1 MHSQASVSFL
11 AHGGASRGHG
21 DSSYDRAVDGLTN
34 LLDGPRGRGAVL
46 VRTVMEP
53 PWSFRMV
60 DDAPLG
66 LVAVLQ
72 GTAWI
77 VPDAGLP
84 REVGAGSVSLVKA
97 LTPVTIA
104 SAPDMPPTVL
114 WLPGGRRTTTDG
126 ADLGEAMTLGVRTW
140 GNDPHGSTVLLMGCY
155 QLRGEINQRVV
166 DALPPLVVLE
176 QQHWKSPLPS
186 MLGEEI
192 STEQPGQR
200 AVLDRLF
207 DLLLVS
213 VLRAWFNLAEASA
226 PGWYAAHRDPVVGRA
241 LRLLHEDPA
250 QPWTVANLAHKSG
263 ASRSV
268 LARRFTDLVGSPPMS
283 YLKQWRL
290 ARTADLLLDHSLT
303 LDTIARRVGYSDGLA
318 LSSAFK
324 AARGISP
331 RQYRQTRS
339 NREP

>member
-1 MHSQASVSFL
+1 MT
-11 AHGGASRGHG
+11 G
-21 DSSYDRAVDGLTN
+21 VDGLAN
-34 LLDGPRGRGAVL
+34 LLDGPRGRGAFL
-46 VRTVMEP
+46 QRTVMEP

-60 DDAPLG
+60 DEAPLG

-77 VPDAGLP
+77 VPDAGGA
-84 REVGAGSVSLVKA
+84 REVGTGSVSLVKA
-97 LTPVTIA
+97 PAPVTLA
-104 SAPDMPPTVL
+104 SAPGVPPSVI
-114 WLPGGRRTTTDG
+114 WLPGGRRTTIDG
-126 ADLGEAMTLGVRTW
+126 VDVSEAMALGVRTW
-140 GNDPHGSTVLLMGCY
+140 GNDPDGSTVLLLGCY
-155 QLRGEINQRVV
+155 HLQGEISRRVD

-176 QQHWKSPLPS
+176 PEQWESPLPA

-192 STEQPGQR
+192 RTELPGQR

-213 VLRAWFNLAEASA
+213 VLRAWFSRAEASA

-250 QPWTVANLAHKSG
+250 RPWTVADLAARSG

-268 LARRFTDLVGSPPMS
+268 LARRFADLVGSPPMS

-290 ARTADLLLDHSLT
+290 ARTADLLLDPDLT
-303 LDTIARRVGYSDGLA
+303 LDAIARRVGYSDGLA

-331 RQYRQTRS
+331 RRYRETRS
-339 NREP
+339 EGEPA

>member
-1 MHSQASVSFL
+1 M
-11 AHGGASRGHG
+11 
-21 DSSYDRAVDGLTN
+21 DGLTN
-34 LLDGPRGRGAVL
+34 LLDGPRGRGAFL
-46 VRTVMEP
+46 QRTVMEP
-53 PWSFRMV
+53 PWSFRMA

-66 LVAVLQ
+66 LVAVLR

-77 VPDAGLP
+77 TPDAGEA
-84 REVGAGSVSLVKA
+84 REVGAGSVSLVRA
-97 LTPVTIA
+97 LTPLTIA
-104 SAPDMPPTVL
+104 SAPDVPPTVN

-126 ADLGEAMTLGVRTW
+126 ADLGEAMALGVRTW
-140 GNDPHGSTVLLMGCY
+140 GNDPDGSTVLLMGCY
-155 QLRGEINQRVV
+155 QLRGEINRRVV

-176 QQHWKSPLPS
+176 REHWDSPLPS

-192 STEQPGQR
+192 RTELPGQQ

-213 VLRAWFNLAEASA
+213 VLRTWFSRAEASA

-250 QPWTVANLAHKSG
+250 RPWTVADLAAESG

-268 LARRFTDLVGSPPMS
+268 LARRFADLVGSPPMS

-290 ARTADLLLDHSLT
+290 ARTADLLLDPGLT
-303 LDTIARRVGYSDGLA
+303 LDSIARRVGYSDGLA

-324 AARGISP
+324 AARGVSP
-331 RQYRQTRS
+331 RQYRETRS
-339 NREP
+339 DG

>member
-1 MHSQASVSFL
+1 
-11 AHGGASRGHG
+11 
-21 DSSYDRAVDGLTN
+21 VDGLAN
-34 LLDGPRGRGAVL
+34 LLDGPRGRGAFL
-46 VRTVMEP
+46 QRTVMEP
-53 PWSFRMV
+53 PWSFRMA

-77 VPDAGLP
+77 VPDVGGA
-84 REVGAGSVSLVKA
+84 REVGTGSVSLVKA
-97 LTPVTIA
+97 PTPVTLA
-104 SAPDMPPTVL
+104 SAPGVLPTVL

-126 ADLGEAMTLGVRTW
+126 VDLDEAMALGVRTW

-155 QLRGEINQRVV
+155 YLRGEINRRVV

-176 QQHWKSPLPS
+176 PEHWESPLPA

-192 STEQPGQR
+192 RTELPGQQ

-213 VLRAWFNLAEASA
+213 VLRAWFSRAEASA

-250 QPWTVANLAHKSG
+250 RPWTVADLAAKSG
-263 ASRSV
+263 ASRSA
-268 LARRFTDLVGSPPMS
+268 LARRFADLVGSPPMS

-290 ARTADLLLDHSLT
+290 ARTADLLLDPDLT

-324 AARGISP
+324 AARGVSP
-331 RQYRQTRS
+331 RRYRETRS
-339 NREP
+339 EGEPA

>member
-1 MHSQASVSFL
+1 
-11 AHGGASRGHG
+11 
-21 DSSYDRAVDGLTN
+21 VDGLTN
-34 LLDGPRGRGAVL
+34 LLDGPRVRGAIL
-46 VRTVMEP
+46 QRTVMEP
-53 PWSFRMV
+53 PWSFRMA

-77 VPDAGLP
+77 VPDAAEA
-84 REVGAGSVSLVKA
+84 RELGIGSVSLVRGP
-97 LTPVTIA
+97 TQVTLA
-104 SAPDMPPTVL
+104 SAPDVPPTVL

-126 ADLGEAMTLGVRTW
+126 ADLDEAMRLGVRTW
-140 GNDPHGSTVLLMGCY
+140 GNDPHGSTVMLMGCY
-155 QLRGEINQRVV
+155 QLRGEISRRVV
-166 DALPPLVVLE
+166 DALPPLIVLGHD
-176 QQHWKSPLPS
+176 HWRSPLPS

-192 STEQPGQR
+192 QTEVPGQQ

-213 VLRAWFNLAEASA
+213 VLRAWFSQAEASA
-226 PGWYAAHRDPVVGRA
+226 PGWYAAHRDPVVGVA

-250 QPWTVANLAHKSG
+250 RPWTVADLAAESG
-263 ASRSV
+263 VSRSV
-268 LARRFTDLVGSPPMS
+268 LARRFADLVGSPPMS

-290 ARTADLLLDHSLT
+290 ARTADLLLDPGLT

-324 AARGISP
+324 AARGVSP
-331 RQYRQTRS
+331 RQYREIQS
-339 NREP
+339 DAQPA

>member
-1 MHSQASVSFL
+1 
-11 AHGGASRGHG
+11 
-21 DSSYDRAVDGLTN
+21 VDGLAN
-34 LLDGPRGRGAVL
+34 LLDGPRGRGAFL
-46 VRTVMEP
+46 QRTVMEP
-53 PWSFRMV
+53 PWSFRMA
-60 DDAPLG
+60 DEAPLG

-77 VPDAGLP
+77 VPDVGGA

-97 LTPVTIA
+97 PTPVTLA
-104 SAPDMPPTVL
+104 SAPGVPPTIL

-126 ADLGEAMTLGVRTW
+126 VDVGEAMALGVRTW

-155 QLRGEINQRVV
+155 HLRGEISRRVI
-166 DALPPLVVLE
+166 DALPPLVVVE
-176 QQHWKSPLPS
+176 REHWESPLPA

-192 STEQPGQR
+192 RAELPGQQ

-213 VLRAWFNLAEASA
+213 VLRAWFSRAEASA

-250 QPWTVANLAHKSG
+250 RPWTVADLAAESG

-268 LARRFTDLVGSPPMS
+268 LARRFADLVGSPPMS

-290 ARTADLLLDHSLT
+290 ARTADLLLDPGLT
-303 LDTIARRVGYSDGLA
+303 LDSIARRVGYSDGLA

-324 AARGISP
+324 AARGVSP
-331 RQYRQTRS
+331 RRYRETRPDG
-339 NREP
+339 EPA

>member
-1 MHSQASVSFL
+1 
-11 AHGGASRGHG
+11 
-21 DSSYDRAVDGLTN
+21 VDGLTN
-34 LLDGPRGRGAVL
+34 LLDGPRGRGAFL
-46 VRTVMEP
+46 QRTVMEP
-53 PWSFRMV
+53 PWSFRMA

-66 LVAVLQ
+66 LVAVLR

-77 VPDAGLP
+77 TPDAGEA
-84 REVGAGSVSLVKA
+84 REVGIGSVSLVRA
-97 LTPVTIA
+97 LTPLTIA
-104 SAPDMPPTVL
+104 SAPDVPPTVH

-126 ADLGEAMTLGVRTW
+126 ADLGEAMALGVRTW
-140 GNDPHGSTVLLMGCY
+140 GNDPDGSTVLLMGCY
-155 QLRGEINQRVV
+155 QLRGEINRRVV

-176 QQHWKSPLPS
+176 REHWESPLPS

-192 STEQPGQR
+192 RTELPGQQ

-213 VLRAWFNLAEASA
+213 VLRTWFSRAEASA

-250 QPWTVANLAHKSG
+250 RPWTVADLAAESG
-263 ASRSV
+263 ASRSA
-268 LARRFTDLVGSPPMS
+268 LARRFAGLVGSPPMS

-290 ARTADLLLDHSLT
+290 ARTADLLLDPDLT
-303 LDTIARRVGYSDGLA
+303 LDSIARRVGYSDGLA

-324 AARGISP
+324 AARGVSP
-331 RQYRQTRS
+331 RQYRETRS
-339 NREP
+339 DGEPA

>member
-1 MHSQASVSFL
+1 M
-11 AHGGASRGHG
+11 
-21 DSSYDRAVDGLTN
+21 DGLTN
-34 LLDGPRGRGAVL
+34 LLDGPRGRGAFL
-46 VRTVMEP
+46 QRIVMEP
-53 PWSFRMV
+53 PWSFRMADEV
-60 DDAPLG
+60 PLG

-77 VPDAGLP
+77 VADSGET
-84 REVGAGSVSLVKA
+84 REIGIGSVSLIKA
-97 LTPVTIA
+97 PTPVTLA
-104 SAPDMPPTVL
+104 SAPGLPPTVL

-126 ADLGEAMTLGVRTW
+126 ADLNETMALGVRTW

-155 QLRGEINQRVV
+155 HLHGEINRRVI
-166 DALPPLVVLE
+166 DALPPLVVLDHE
-176 QQHWKSPLPS
+176 HWRSPLPS

-192 STEQPGQR
+192 RTDLPGQE

-213 VLRAWFNLAEASA
+213 VLRAWFSLAEASA
-226 PGWYAAHRDPVVGRA
+226 PGWYTAHRDPVVGRA

-250 QPWTVANLAHKSG
+250 RPWTVADLAARCG

-268 LARRFTDLVGSPPMS
+268 LARRFADLVGSPPMS

-290 ARTADLLLDHSLT
+290 ARTADLLLDPGLT
-303 LDTIARRVGYSDGLA
+303 LDSIARRVGYSDGLA

-324 AARGISP
+324 AARGVSP
-331 RQYRQTRS
+331 RQYRETPIR
-339 NREP
+339 R